1 MRAAP
6 KGDVMNRICHNL
18 PTRTMHQLRA
28 VAFVAVAATVLLAMP
43 ASLAAQTKKTTTPA
57 KPAATKP
64 AASSVSKPGAA
75 SSASKPGGPTAHPTG
90 GATSGGGS
98 KPNPTAMKPGT
109 SVRTP
114 GGGSKTMT
122 AKGAEVTKSSTGR
135 VESVKTANGSE
146 AKFASNGHV
155 KEVHDPARNMT
166 VSRGPGGMRRTEVER
181 PDHSRLVADGHGR
194 GYIQRPYVYGGHP
207 YYSRAYYYNGGYYN
221 AYYRGYYYN
230 GVYLN
235 GYMPAYY
242 YPPVYYGWAY
252 NPWPAPV
259 AYSWGWGGNPWYGY
273 YGAYFAPYPVY
284 PSASYWLADYLVAA
298 SLSNAYAS
306 LSVSARLNG
315 PNGPTSAPHL
325 VYASYDPATGTTSPT
340 MTKEVKDAVAEEIKN
355 ELALQKTQGTGDSTP
370 ASLKTLLDD
379 GKPHVFVASSGLTV
393 TSAGQDCGLTDGDV
407 LSLPS
412 KPTADAANADLTVLA
427 GKKTDCQKGSTV
439 SVPMTD
445 LQEMQNHLMASI
457 DQGMAQM
464 KDHPGQGG
472 LPAPPA
478 DAVAGT
484 KQAPYAA
491 AAPAADPNG
500 AAELDQQA
508 KQGAEVEQQ
517 VVAEADTADGST
529 ATAQN
534 AAPAS
539 TGPGAAGAAHHSG
552 PVAIALGQTPAQVIE
567 MKGQPTNKVNF
578 PNKQIYIY
586 PDMKI
591 TFVNGK
597 LTDAQ

>member
-1 MRAAP
+1 
-6 KGDVMNRICHNL
+6 MNRICHNL
-18 PTRTMHQLRA
+18 PTRTMQRLRA
-28 VAFVAVAATVLLAMP
+28 GVLVAVAATVSLAMP
-43 ASLAAQTKKTTTPA
+43 ASLAGQTKKTAPA
-57 KPAATKP
+57 PKPAATAPAKP
-64 AASSVSKPGAA
+64 PATGASKTGAA
-75 SSASKPGGPTAHPTG
+75 PNSRTNSPTGSHTTGTGTGARGNTSTAPKQTTVTHSPGGKEITT
-90 GATSGGGS
+90 
-98 KPNPTAMKPGT
+98 KPNGMQI
-109 SVRTP
+109 
-114 GGGSKTMT
+114 
-122 AKGAEVTKSSTGR
+122 TKSSTGH
-135 VESVKTANGSE
+135 VESVKTANGNE

-166 VSRGPGGMRRTEVER
+166 VSRGPGGMRRTEVDR

-259 AYSWGWGGNPWYGY
+259 AYSWGWGGNPWVGY

-298 SLSNAYAS
+298 SLANAYAS
-306 LSVSARLNG
+306 LSVTAKLNG
-315 PNGPTSAPHL
+315 PGGPPHL

-393 TSAGQDCGLTDGDV
+393 TAAGQDCGLTDGDV

-412 KPTADAANADLTVLA
+412 KPAADAANADLTVLA
-427 GKKTDCQKGSTV
+427 SKQTDCQKGSTV
-439 SVPMTD
+439 SVPVTD
-445 LQEMQNHLMASI
+445 LQEMQNHLLASI

-500 AAELDQQA
+500 ATELDQQA

-517 VVAEADTADGST
+517 VVAEADAADGAT

-534 AAPAS
+534 APPTATGAPA
-539 TGPGAAGAAHHSG
+539 AAHHSG